1 MRKAPACYRRRA
13 GKATGA
19 AGIFAGNSRRYGTI
33 RRALLYNGDRIIDG
47 TAGVAFDTDEED
59 DVMAKAATPAT
70 KKAAPRAKAP
80 AKAGATKA
88 APARN
93 PATVKAAKDHP
104 IRDQLA
110 ATRDTIKTE
119 AGKKAASLKDEATTL
134 ANQASTKARDAAAK
148 GKDKAA
154 EAVGSLAKMLE
165 DSAGTVDSKFG
176 KQYGDYARSAAS
188 TVAGL
193 ASTLDQKDLDELAAS
208 TRDFVKKSPAV
219 AVGAAAVIG
228 FVLAR
233 MLKGSNNG

>member
-1 MRKAPACYRRRA
+1 
-13 GKATGA
+13 
-19 AGIFAGNSRRYGTI
+19 
-33 RRALLYNGDRIIDG
+33 
-47 TAGVAFDTDEED
+47 
-59 DVMAKAATPAT
+59 MAKAATPAT
-70 KKAAPRAKAP
+70 KKAAPRPKAP

-88 APARN
+88 APARK
-93 PATVKAAKDHP
+93 PETVKASADHP
-104 IRDQLA
+104 IRDQIA
-110 ATRDTIKTE
+110 ATRETIRAE
-119 AGKKAASLKDEATTL
+119 ASKKAATLKDEATTL
-134 ANQASTKARDAAAK
+134 ANQASARARDAASK

-154 EAVGSLAKMLE
+154 EAVGSLARMLE

-176 KQYGDYARSAAS
+176 KQYGDYARSAAT

-233 MLKGSNNG
+233 MLKGGSDNS